1 MALMLNLAV
10 APAAAVLSAVSAAGK
25 PTTVR
30 ASSFFL
36 STTSSSSTLKRMK
49 VVAMA
54 DMLGDFGG
62 RDAYPEEIA
71 SNFAE
76 KTLGNVD
83 TLHRILIPTVSVL
96 SLSRVPLDPEPTVLS
111 EEDAR
116 RLLHKVVGWRLLFP
130 STHDNDDAFLKL
142 ECVWKVKDQASGEEL
157 IARIGRT
164 LEGCAGYVPAK
175 LALEEEAPNQVRAQ
189 LYSTSLGGLSVNDF
203 IIAARIDQ
211 IKTLDLIPKKRVW
224 A

>member
-1 MALMLNLAV
+1 MALMLSPA
-10 APAAAVLSAVSAAGK
+10 APAAAFSVVAPGKSAAMRTIRLGN
-25 PTTVR
+25 R
-30 ASSFFL
+30 SI
-36 STTSSSSTLKRMK
+36 RK

-54 DMLGDFGG
+54 DMLGDFGA
-62 RDAYPEEIA
+62 RDPFPEEIA
-71 SNFAE
+71 SEWGE

-96 SLSRVPLDPEPTVLS
+96 SLSRVPLQADPEVLS

-130 STHDNDDAFLKL
+130 CTHDNEDELLKL
-142 ECVWKVKDQASGEEL
+142 ECVWKVKDQACGEEL
-157 IARIGRT
+157 VSRITRA
-164 LEGCAGYVPAK
+164 LEGDAGGYVPEK
-175 LALEEEAPNQVRAQ
+175 LGFEAPNQVRAQ

-211 IKTLDLIPKKRVW
+211 IKTQDLIPKKRVW

>member
-10 APAAAVLSAVSAAGK
+10 APAAVLSAAGK

-30 ASSFFL
+30 ASSSLFL
-36 STTSSSSTLKRMK
+36 STTTTSSIRRMK

-76 KTLGNVD
+76 KTLGDVD

-96 SLSRVPLDPEPTVLS
+96 SLSRVPLDPKPTVLS

-130 STHDNDDAFLKL
+130 STHDNDEAFMKL

-157 IARIGRT
+157 IARINRT

-175 LALEEEAPNQVRAQ
+175 LALEEAPNQVRAQ